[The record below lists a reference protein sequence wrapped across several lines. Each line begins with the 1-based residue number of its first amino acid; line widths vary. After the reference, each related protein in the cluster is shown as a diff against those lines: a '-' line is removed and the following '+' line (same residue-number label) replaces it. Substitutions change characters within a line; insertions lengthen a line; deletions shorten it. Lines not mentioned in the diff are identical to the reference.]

1 MAKTLLE
8 LAGANL
14 TPPALSDTALLVID
28 AQREYVDG
36 KLALPGAAPA
46 LANIA
51 RLLEKA
57 RAVSAPVIHVQHKGK
72 AGGLFDPA
80 TTSFAFADQAC
91 AMDGE
96 AVVEKGLPNAFAGT
110 NLKDVLDATGRKC
123 LVLAGFMT
131 HMCVSSTARAALDLG
146 FQTVVVSDASA
157 TRDLPVPG
165 AEGEVLTAG
174 DLHRAELAMLADR
187 FAIVCTTDQLAA

>member
-8 LAGANL
+8 LAGADL
-14 TPPALSDTALLVID
+14 TPPKLGDTVLVVID

-36 KLALPGAAPA
+36 KLPLPGAPA
-46 LANIA
+46 ALTQIA
-51 RLLEKA
+51 RLLQKA
-57 RAVSAPVIHVQHKGK
+57 RAEGAPVVHVQHKGK

-80 TTSFAFADQAC
+80 TTSFALADEA
-91 AMDGE
+91 AAKDGE

-110 NLKDVLDATGRKC
+110 SLKDVLEASGRKR

-165 AEGEVLTAG
+165 AEGEVLTAV

-187 FAIVCTTDQLAA
+187 FAIVCTTDDLAG

>member
-8 LAGANL
+8 LAGADL
-14 TPPALSDTALLVID
+14 TPPKLGDTVLVVID

-36 KLALPGAAPA
+36 KLPLPGAPA
-46 LANIA
+46 ALTKIA
-51 RLLEKA
+51 RLLQKA
-57 RAVSAPVIHVQHKGK
+57 RAEGAPVVHVQHKGK

-80 TTSFAFADQAC
+80 TTSFALVDEAA
-91 AMDGE
+91 AKDGE

-110 NLKDVLDATGRKC
+110 SLKDVLEATGRKR

-131 HMCVSSTARAALDLG
+131 HMCLSSTARAALDLG

-165 AEGEVLTAG
+165 AEGEVLTAV

-187 FAIVCTTDQLAA
+187 FAIVCTTDDLAG

>member
-8 LAGANL
+8 LAGADL
-14 TPPALSDTALLVID
+14 TPPALSETALVVID

-36 KLALPGAAPA
+36 KLPLPGAAPA

-57 RAVSAPVIHVQHKGK
+57 RATGTPVVHVQHKGK

-80 TTSFAFADQAC
+80 TPSFEFADEA
-91 AMDGE
+91 ASKDGE
-96 AVVEKGLPNAFAGT
+96 SVVEKGLPNAFAGT
-110 NLKDVLDATGRKC
+110 NLKDLLDATGRKR

-165 AEGEVLTAG
+165 AEGEVLTAD

-187 FAIVCTTDQLAA
+187 FAIVCTTNDLAA

>member
-1 MAKTLLE
+1 MAMTLLE
-8 LAGANL
+8 LAGADL
-14 TPPALSDTALLVID
+14 TPPKLGDTVLVVID

-36 KLALPGAAPA
+36 KLPLPGAPA
-46 LANIA
+46 ALTQIA
-51 RLLEKA
+51 RLLQKA
-57 RAVSAPVIHVQHKGK
+57 RAGGAPVVHVQHKGK

-80 TTSFAFADQAC
+80 TTSFALADEA
-91 AMDGE
+91 AAKDGE

-110 NLKDVLDATGRKC
+110 SLKDVLEATGRKR

-165 AEGEVLTAG
+165 AEGEVLTAV

-187 FAIVCTTDQLAA
+187 FAIVCTTDDLAG

>member
-8 LAGANL
+8 LAGADL
-14 TPPALSDTALLVID
+14 TPPALSDTALVVID

-36 KLALPGAAPA
+36 KLPLPGAAPA

-80 TTSFAFADQAC
+80 TTSFAFADQAS

-96 AVVEKGLPNAFAGT
+96 AVVEKSLPNAFAGT
-110 NLKDVLDATGRKC
+110 NLKDVLDATGRKR